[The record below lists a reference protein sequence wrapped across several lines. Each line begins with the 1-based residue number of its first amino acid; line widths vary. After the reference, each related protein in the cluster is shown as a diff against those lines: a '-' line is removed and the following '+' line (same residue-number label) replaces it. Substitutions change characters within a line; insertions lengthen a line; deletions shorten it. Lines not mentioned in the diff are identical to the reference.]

1 VSIDE
6 ASRQIETI
14 AAQLAE
20 SFPETNRGTLQE
32 PNAPRAVTLVP
43 ANEAMVDPADRGVL
57 VSVASLL
64 MVGALLVLLIACANL
79 ASLELARG
87 ARRVHEVALRFS
99 LGASKG
105 RVVIP
110 LLIQSGLLALV
121 GGAAGMLL
129 AHAFTPLILPAT
141 FVTNWIAID
150 AAPGGLLDFRLFGFA
165 FVLSLAAGTLCALA
179 PALQASRTEPGA
191 MLKSGASRA
200 ATGRGAFGARNFL
213 VVGQVALALLLLIG
227 AGLLAAT
234 LRNILAVDAGYTL
247 ERALIAAVDLP
258 SEDYSESAG
267 LAFLDAL
274 KERLEAHP
282 QVTAVTYARSVPVSP
297 LGQRRLVLVDGYAPQ
312 PGEDMEINFNVVGDG
327 FFDTLGIALRSGRE
341 FLGTDR
347 ASSAAVAVV
356 NETFVRRFLAGG
368 DAVGKTLRFR
378 SANGS
383 PIEIVGVVR
392 DGKYRSLRETPLPY
406 LYLPLAQNYSPELS
420 IVIGATTDPID
431 LAPVL
436 RSEVR
441 LLDPRVPLFGVRTL
455 EQHRDTLITTERTVS
470 RLIVAFGSLAVLLV
484 TLGIYALMAFLVAQ
498 RTREFGTRLAL
509 GAPPGSVLR
518 LVLGRGVVLTL
529 VGLALGVVAAL
540 ALMRALSG
548 NLYGVS
554 ATEPAVFVLGALAL
568 LATTT
573 IAAYFPAR
581 RATKVD
587 PMVALR
593 EE

>member
-1 VSIDE
+1 
-6 ASRQIETI
+6 
-14 AAQLAE
+14 
-20 SFPETNRGTLQE
+20 
-32 PNAPRAVTLVP
+32 
-43 ANEAMVDPADRGVL
+43 
-57 VSVASLL
+57 
-64 MVGALLVLLIACANL
+64 
-79 ASLELARG
+79 
-87 ARRVHEVALRFS
+87 
-99 LGASKG
+99 
-105 RVVIP
+105 
-110 LLIQSGLLALV
+110 
-121 GGAAGMLL
+121 
-129 AHAFTPLILPAT
+129 
-141 FVTNWIAID
+141 
-150 AAPGGLLDFRLFGFA
+150 
-165 FVLSLAAGTLCALA
+165 
-179 PALQASRTEPGA
+179 
-191 MLKSGASRA
+191 
-200 ATGRGAFGARNFL
+200 
-213 VVGQVALALLLLIG
+213 
-227 AGLLAAT
+227 
-234 LRNILAVDAGYTL
+234 
-247 ERALIAAVDLP
+247 
-258 SEDYSESAG
+258 
-267 LAFLDAL
+267 
-274 KERLEAHP
+274 
-282 QVTAVTYARSVPVSP
+282 
-297 LGQRRLVLVDGYAPQ
+297 
-312 PGEDMEINFNVVGDG
+312 MEINFNVVGDG

-548 NLYGVS
+548 ILYGVS